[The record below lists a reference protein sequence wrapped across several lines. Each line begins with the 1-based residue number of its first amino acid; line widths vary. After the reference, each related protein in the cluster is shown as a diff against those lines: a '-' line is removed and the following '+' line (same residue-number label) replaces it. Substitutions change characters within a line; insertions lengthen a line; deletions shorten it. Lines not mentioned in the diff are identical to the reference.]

1 MNTKEQINARTA
13 GPACAR
19 GGNVTGDNAA
29 SRDGRKHLA
38 LLMLLCQAPLC
49 LCFAA
54 TAVVLQWAEV
64 MRSRAITDDALLPS
78 LMQYVPPAAFVFL
91 VAGFAL
97 SIGITAAS
105 IWFAAAGSSRFCG
118 LSGSRFCGLSGSRF
132 CGQDATRFCEHD
144 STGFCEKD
152 SSSLCETEACACSD
166 GR

>member
-78 LMQYVPPAAFVFL
+78 LMQYVHPAAFVFL

-105 IWFAAAGSSRFCG
+105 IWFAAAGS
-118 LSGSRFCGLSGSRF
+118 SRFCGLSGSRF

>member
-1 MNTKEQINARTA
+1 MKLRPLKQIFTLLKGADQVNRKEHTHKRT
-13 GPACAR
+13 
-19 GGNVTGDNAA
+19 
-29 SRDGRKHLA
+29 HLA
-38 LLMLLCQAPLC
+38 LLVLLCQAPLC

-78 LMQYVPPAAFVFL
+78 LMQYVHPAAFVFL

-118 LSGSRFCGLSGSRF
+118 LSGSGF
-132 CGQDATRFCEHD
+132 CGQDATRFCE
-144 STGFCEKD
+144 K
-152 SSSLCETEACACSD
+152 SSSSLCEQDTTRLCETEACACSD

>member
-38 LLMLLCQAPLC
+38 LLVLLCQAPLC

-78 LMQYVPPAAFVFL
+78 LMQYVHPAAFVFL

-105 IWFAAAGSSRFCG
+105 IWFAAAGSSG
-118 LSGSRFCGLSGSRF
+118 GMSRFCDDGPSRF
-132 CGQDATRFCEHD
+132 CENDTSSFCEAKAYA
-144 STGFCEKD
+144 SP
-152 SSSLCETEACACSD
+152 D

>member
-1 MNTKEQINARTA
+1 MNKKEHTHKRT
-13 GPACAR
+13 
-19 GGNVTGDNAA
+19 
-29 SRDGRKHLA
+29 HLA
-38 LLMLLCQAPLC
+38 LLVLLCQAPLC

-78 LMQYVPPAAFVFL
+78 LMQYVHPAAFVFL

-105 IWFAAAGSSRFCG
+105 ICFAAAGSSM
-118 LSGSRFCGLSGSRF
+118 F
-132 CGQDATRFCEHD
+132 CGQDASRFCEK
-144 STGFCEKD
+144 S
-152 SSSLCETEACACSD
+152 SSSLCEKEACACSD

>member
-1 MNTKEQINARTA
+1 MNRKEHTHKQT
-13 GPACAR
+13 
-19 GGNVTGDNAA
+19 
-29 SRDGRKHLA
+29 HLA
-38 LLMLLCQAPLC
+38 LLVLLCQAPLC

-78 LMQYVPPAAFVFL
+78 LMQYVHPAAFVFL

-105 IWFAAAGSSRFCG
+105 IWYAAGGSSRFCG
-118 LSGSRFCGLSGSRF
+118 LSGSEF
-132 CGQDATRFCEHD
+132 CGQDATRFCE
-144 STGFCEKD
+144 K
-152 SSSLCETEACACSD
+152 SSSSLCEQDTTRLCETEACVCSD

>member
-1 MNTKEQINARTA
+1 MNRKEHTHKRTQ
-13 GPACAR
+13 
-19 GGNVTGDNAA
+19 
-29 SRDGRKHLA
+29 LA
-38 LLMLLCQAPLC
+38 LLVLLCQAPLC

-64 MRSRAITDDALLPS
+64 MRNRAITDDALLPS
-78 LMQYVPPAAFVFL
+78 LMQYVHPASFVFL

-118 LSGSRFCGLSGSRF
+118 LSGSRFCGQDATRF
-132 CGQDATRFCEHD
+132 CGQDASR
-144 STGFCEKD
+144 FCEKD
-152 SSSLCETEACACSD
+152 SSSLCEKEACACSD

>member
-1 MNTKEQINARTA
+1 MNRKEHTHKQT
-13 GPACAR
+13 
-19 GGNVTGDNAA
+19 
-29 SRDGRKHLA
+29 HLA
-38 LLMLLCQAPLC
+38 LLVLLCQAPLC

-78 LMQYVPPAAFVFL
+78 LMQYVHPAAFVFL

-105 IWFAAAGSSRFCG
+105 IWYAASGSSRFCG
-118 LSGSRFCGLSGSRF
+118 LRGSEF
-132 CGQDATRFCEHD
+132 CGQDATRFCE
-144 STGFCEKD
+144 K
-152 SSSLCETEACACSD
+152 SSSSLCEQDTTRLCETEACVCSD

>member
-1 MNTKEQINARTA
+1 MNTKEQINARAA
-13 GPACAR
+13 GLACVR
-19 GGNVTGDNAA
+19 G
-29 SRDGRKHLA
+29 RRKQLA
-38 LLMLLCQAPLC
+38 LLVLLCQAPLC

-78 LMQYVPPAAFVFL
+78 LMQYVHPAAFVFL

-105 IWFAAAGSSRFCG
+105 IWFAAGGSSRFC
-118 LSGSRFCGLSGSRF
+118 
-132 CGQDATRFCEHD
+132 
-144 STGFCEKD
+144 EKNL
-152 SSSLCETEACACSD
+152 SSLCDRGTSSLCGTETGACPD

>member
-29 SRDGRKHLA
+29 SRDGRTHLA
-38 LLMLLCQAPLC
+38 LLVLLCQAPLC

-78 LMQYVPPAAFVFL
+78 LMQYVHPAAFVFL

-105 IWFAAAGSSRFCG
+105 IWFAAAGS
-118 LSGSRFCGLSGSRF
+118 SRFCGLSGSRF